1 MSKKLEI
8 GKTKIVIYPRAGNNY
23 VLPKEISGI
32 CKNQQFSSSNLPKEL
47 TAVYIGKET
56 VKGVLCDKY
65 ILKEIPEELKKLC
78 LGGES
83 GFKNQSQILD
93 AVAGI
98 LKGNAKDGRKIR
110 NARSVTAEDI
120 NKIFNIV
127 VDFEGKKVYQNGIG
141 KNINERKS
149 FGNSLEINSSFS
161 EKEIKIIRRQ
171 IKGDFI
177 YFTSYYYSKKDLQ
190 AEEFLKELVFLK
202 ERYYLNSPGV
212 FDYSGG
218 VSFASGAVS
227 NGCVYR
233 GYGYLVV
240 SHTIWFADELAVR
253 PIFYLE
259 SEKKDR

>member
-78 LGGES
+78 LGGEL

-127 VDFEGKKVYQNGIG
+127 VDF
-141 KNINERKS
+141 
-149 FGNSLEINSSFS
+149 
-161 EKEIKIIRRQ
+161 
-171 IKGDFI
+171 
-177 YFTSYYYSKKDLQ
+177 
-190 AEEFLKELVFLK
+190 
-202 ERYYLNSPGV
+202 
-212 FDYSGG
+212 
-218 VSFASGAVS
+218 
-227 NGCVYR
+227 
-233 GYGYLVV
+233 
-240 SHTIWFADELAVR
+240 
-253 PIFYLE
+253 
-259 SEKKDR
+259 